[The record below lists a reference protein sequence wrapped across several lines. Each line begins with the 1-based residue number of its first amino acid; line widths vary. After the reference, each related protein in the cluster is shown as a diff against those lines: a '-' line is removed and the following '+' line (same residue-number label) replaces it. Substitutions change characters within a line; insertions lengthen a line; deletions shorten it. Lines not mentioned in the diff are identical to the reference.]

1 LIFTKFYALGG
12 GENPGSP
19 CHKACTWCQRKTGF
33 FSIFDRARV
42 YCSTAVIQEISQA
55 KKARSA
61 PPAAHL
67 SAIAY
72 EFFMTFSP
80 YKKRIAA
87 SKRKLIWI
95 GPASDKPGA
104 TGSERRIADLPFGQA
119 NSRSHNP

>member
-19 CHKACTWCQRKTGF
+19 RHKACTWCQRITGF

-42 YCSTAVIQEISQA
+42 YCSTAAIREISQA
-55 KKARSA
+55 KKARAAPSA
-61 PPAAHL
+61 ANL
-67 SAIAY
+67 SAFAY

-95 GPASDKPGA
+95 GPARDKPGA
-104 TGSERRIADLPFGQA
+104 VGSERRTGSL
-119 NSRSHNP
+119 